1 MKLSTI
7 RTAAGTRAVRL
18 DGGGLVDLGHP
29 DLGALLADPDWR
41 AKAAGAAGA
50 VHDLDGADFA
60 PVVPNPSKVICVGH
74 NYTNHIKE
82 MGRDL
87 PEYPTLFPK
96 FADTLTGAGDDIVK
110 PAETDALDWEVELA
124 VVIGREVR
132 RAGDAEAEAAIA
144 GFTVMNDISVRD
156 WQFRTIEWTQGKIWD
171 SSTPVGP
178 YLVTPDEVGGVRPAL
193 RVKTVVDGREMQS
206 DDTGTL
212 LFDPV
217 FLVKY
222 VSTVVRLRP
231 GDLIATGTPAGVGHA
246 RDPKVYLTGGE
257 TVVTEIDGIGACTN
271 RIVAHTADT
280 TETAGDA

>member
-18 DGGGLVDLGHP
+18 DGGKLVDLGYP
-29 DLGALLADPDWR
+29 DLGALLAEPDWR
-41 AKAAGAAGA
+41 AEAADATGRTYE
-50 VHDLDGADFA
+50 VDGADFA
-60 PVVPNPSKVICVGH
+60 PVVPRPSKVICVGH
-74 NYTNHIKE
+74 NYANHIKE
-82 MGRDL
+82 MGREL
-87 PEYPTLFPK
+87 PSYPTLFPK
-96 FADTLTGAGDDIVK
+96 FADSLIGANDAIVK

-132 RAGDAEAEAAIA
+132 RADDAQAEAAIA
-144 GFTVMNDISVRD
+144 GFTVMNDVSVRD
-156 WQFRTIEWTQGKIWD
+156 WQFRTVEWTQGKIWD

-178 YLVTPDEVGGVRPAL
+178 YLVTPDEAGGVRPAL
-193 RVKTVVDGREMQS
+193 RVRTLVDGREMQS

-217 FLVKY
+217 FLVRY
-222 VSTVVRLRP
+222 VSTIVRLRP

-257 TVVTEIDGIGACTN
+257 TVVTEIDGLGACTN
-271 RIVAHTADT
+271 RIVK
-280 TETAGDA
+280 DA